1 MFIDSHQFMG
11 LLSAYL
17 EFLTITVQHMA
28 KNKTLVYMFSKNNS
42 DAIFFPN
49 QLILSQMEQEEIKW
63 LSIKLYLL

>member
-1 MFIDSHQFMG
+1 
-11 LLSAYL
+11 
-17 EFLTITVQHMA
+17 MA